1 MDEDSKTVENSQTT
15 VTRAIIKHQNGTYKR
30 NEVKKV
36 SFIDNVKNVP
46 IYQLHKYE
54 KVPDNKEE
62 EKEEKYNNDEK
73 YENDEIDEKKIESS
87 CVCIIY

>member
-36 SFIDNVKNVP
+36 SFTTTCKTN
-46 IYQLHKYE
+46 
-54 KVPDNKEE
+54 
-62 EKEEKYNNDEK
+62 
-73 YENDEIDEKKIESS
+73 
-87 CVCIIY
+87 

>member
-62 EKEEKYNNDEK
+62 EKEEKYYNDEK